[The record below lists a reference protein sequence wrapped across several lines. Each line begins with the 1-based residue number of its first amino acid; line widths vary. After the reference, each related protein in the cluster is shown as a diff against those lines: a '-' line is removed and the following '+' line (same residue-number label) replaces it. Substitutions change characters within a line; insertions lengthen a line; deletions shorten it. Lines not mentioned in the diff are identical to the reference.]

1 MGAKLDQVH
10 ANLARISSALE
21 VSRGET
27 LSEAKKKKPKV
38 KAGPTKGKGR
48 KFKKQAKNL
57 RQLGQGRDPFT
68 KPHDEPH
75 AEGPLASPAPPT
87 PVEAPMVVRTPISPP
102 QAKQPAPPTPPSK
115 PSTAVPSAAVPVK
128 PRERR
133 EAPGVPPTTQTLWQ
147 KIKRMTRFRK
157 RQAGTPD
164 AKPADQPVD
173 QSKGI
178 RARIKGVLKRLG
190 GLRRRFL
197 GSDVELPR
205 TLAAMRL
212 VEQRSSTT
220 FKKCPKGAMISTPGM
235 RHSMP
240 KNTFVNPDEDNP
252 TFPIRPGCR
261 ASKGGVLRAL
271 QKDMSGAGES
281 TVKQVLQ
288 RINAQGGT
296 RGKDK
301 IKGWGTGVG
310 GKRMETYRGKSG
322 TPMRTKS
329 LAKKLGISRK
339 AAAKLHG
346 ISTGRPD
353 NVKHTAPYSPTGGS
367 KGPSGN
373 REVARAHGA
382 HAKGEG
388 KKRSKRSEK
397 RRASSRAV
405 TAARGKALIGR

>member
-10 ANLARISSALE
+10 ANLGRISSALG
-21 VSRGET
+21 VSRGES

-38 KAGPTKGKGR
+38 KAGPKKGKGR
-48 KFKKQAKNL
+48 KFEKQAKNL
-57 RQLGQGRDPFT
+57 RQLGQGRRPYTD
-68 KPHDEPH
+68 PHDEPH
-75 AEGPLASPAPPT
+75 LPDRRPPASSAASEPEHPII
-87 PVEAPMVVRTPISPP
+87 VRTPISPP
-102 QAKQPAPPTPPSK
+102 QAKQPAPPTAPSS
-115 PSTAVPSAAVPVK
+115 PSTAVVAAPK

-133 EAPGVPPTTQTLWQ
+133 EAPGVPPTPATLWQ
-147 KIKRMTRFRK
+147 KIKRMTGFRR
-157 RQAGTPD
+157 RQAGIPD
-164 AKPADQPVD
+164 AKPADQPT
-173 QSKGI
+173 GI

-205 TLAAMRL
+205 TLHAMQL
-212 VEQRSSTT
+212 AEQRSSTT

-339 AAAKLHG
+339 AASKLHG